1 VKNHVFKERDNVQI
15 VTQEFAFFKWFNFCY
30 NGAMIDWDKV
40 KKDLLR
46 TEGIDKIKDNS
57 QRKVI
62 SSCADQCIDTA
73 RKLVRPKSVSI
84 IKPPASL
91 KTVSLGKKINSY
103 IKGSEKVCVF
113 LVTIGTALEDEATR
127 LMGSGDSLKGYL
139 LDRVG
144 SFAVDNFA
152 DNFENDIRKKN
163 AAKQK
168 SVSSRFSPGYC
179 EWPVDDQ
186 RKLSRIVG
194 FSKAGVKL
202 TKSLM
207 MVPKKSISGLIG
219 IGPEGLFSK
228 KMSQC
233 SICDKKDCNYRR
245 GVKR

>member
-1 VKNHVFKERDNVQI
+1 
-15 VTQEFAFFKWFNFCY
+15 
-30 NGAMIDWDKV
+30 MIDWDVV
-40 KKDLLR
+40 KKELFR
-46 TEGIDKIKDNS
+46 AEGIDKIKDPA
-57 QRKVI
+57 QRRII
-62 SSCADQCIDTA
+62 SSCADQCIDAA
-73 RKLVRPKSVSI
+73 RKLARPKSASVI
-84 IKPPASL
+84 RQPASL

-103 IKGSEKVCVF
+103 IKGSEKVCIF

-127 LMGSGDSLKGYL
+127 LMGFGDSLKGYL

-152 DNFENDIRKKN
+152 DNFENDLRKKS

-186 RKLSRIVG
+186 KKLSKIVG
-194 FSKAGVKL
+194 FSKAGVRL

-207 MVPKKSISGLIG
+207 MVPKKSISGIIG

-245 GVKR
+245 GAKR